1 VEFFRFFDMK
11 LILGIAAA
19 LIVAYLAWRW
29 FAPAP
34 TQPAV
39 TRAPT
44 QRASP
49 RPTSA
54 ARSISSKRPAAQPRA
69 ARPTPTRSILAKQ
82 PRLAPEGTYF
92 LLQRVSLKTESGVI
106 GFAPGTKVTM
116 VDQGDSMST
125 VSDGSFQFT
134 VASSQLTN
142 DVDIAENVAK
152 LDYSAQ
158 AQIAESIGQSVRQY
172 EQQQFDA
179 IAAAEKA
186 KGQKKTGHKAPRR
199 TPTPKPKR

>member
-1 VEFFRFFDMK
+1 MK
-11 LILGIAAA
+11 LILGIATA
-19 LIVAYLAWRW
+19 LIVAYLAWWW

-34 TQPAV
+34 TQPAI

-49 RPTSA
+49 MPTTA

-92 LLQRVSLKTESGVI
+92 LLQRVSSKTESGVI

-116 VDQGDSMST
+116 VDQADSMST
-125 VSDGSFQFT
+125 VSNGEFQFT

-142 DVDIAENVAK
+142 DVDVAENVAK

-158 AQIAESIGQSVRQY
+158 AQIAQSIGQSVRQY

-179 IAAAEKA
+179 ITAAEKG
-186 KGQKKTGHKAPRR
+186 KGQKKTGQKAPRG

>member
-1 VEFFRFFDMK
+1 MK
-11 LILGIAAA
+11 MILGIAAV
-19 LIVAYLAWRW
+19 LIVGYLAWRW

-39 TRAPT
+39 ARAPT

-49 RPTSA
+49 RPA
-54 ARSISSKRPAAQPRA
+54 AATRSIPSKRPAARQPA
-69 ARPTPTRSILAKQ
+69 ARSTPTRSILAKQ

-106 GFAPGTKVTM
+106 GFAPGTKVTI

-125 VSDGSFQFT
+125 VSDGAFQFT

-142 DVDIAENVAK
+142 DLDIAENVAK
-152 LDYSAQ
+152 LDYAAQ

-179 IAAAEKA
+179 ITAAEKG
-186 KGQKKTGHKAPRR
+186 KGQKKTGQKAPRR

>member
-1 VEFFRFFDMK
+1 MK

-19 LIVAYLAWRW
+19 LIVAYLAWQW

-49 RPTSA
+49 RPTTA

-92 LLQRVSLKTESGVI
+92 LLQRVSLKTESGII

-116 VDQGDSMST
+116 VNQADSMST
-125 VSDGSFQFT
+125 VSDGEVQFT

-152 LDYSAQ
+152 LDYAAQ

-179 IAAAEKA
+179 ITAAEKA
-186 KGQKKTGHKAPRR
+186 KGPKKTGHKAPRR

>member
-1 VEFFRFFDMK
+1 
-11 LILGIAAA
+11 
-19 LIVAYLAWRW
+19 
-29 FAPAP
+29 
-34 TQPAV
+34 
-39 TRAPT
+39 
-44 QRASP
+44 
-49 RPTSA
+49 
-54 ARSISSKRPAAQPRA
+54 
-69 ARPTPTRSILAKQ
+69 
-82 PRLAPEGTYF
+82 
-92 LLQRVSLKTESGVI
+92 
-106 GFAPGTKVTM
+106 M
-116 VDQGDSMST
+116 VDQADSMST

-152 LDYSAQ
+152 LDYTAQ

-179 IAAAEKA
+179 ITAAEKA

>member
-1 VEFFRFFDMK
+1 MK

-34 TQPAV
+34 TQLTV
-39 TRAPT
+39 TRAPA

-49 RPTSA
+49 RPTAA

-69 ARPTPTRSILAKQ
+69 ATPTPTRSILAKQ

-92 LLQRVSLKTESGVI
+92 LLQRVSLKTEAGVI

-116 VDQGDSMST
+116 LDQGDSMST
-125 VSDGSFQFT
+125 VSDGKFQFT

-142 DVDIAENVAK
+142 DMNVAENVSK
-152 LDYSAQ
+152 LDYAAQ
-158 AQIAESIGQSVRQY
+158 AQIAESIGHSVRQY

-179 IAAAEKA
+179 ITAAEKG
-186 KGQKKTGHKAPRR
+186 KGQKKTGQKAPRR
-199 TPTPKPKR
+199 TPTPRR

>member
-1 VEFFRFFDMK
+1 MK

-19 LIVAYLAWRW
+19 LIVAYLAWQW

-49 RPTSA
+49 RPTTA

-92 LLQRVSLKTESGVI
+92 LLQRVSLKTESGII

-116 VDQGDSMST
+116 VNQADSMST
-125 VSDGSFQFT
+125 VSDGEVQFT

-152 LDYSAQ
+152 LDYAAQ

-172 EQQQFDA
+172 EPQQFDA
-179 IAAAEKA
+179 ITAAEKA
-186 KGQKKTGHKAPRR
+186 KGPKKTGHKAPRR